1 MLNSEKDFRSD
12 KNFTVVVNEKAMT
25 GPYAKATFE
34 TFKGKTIRA
43 SGKLSVFQDKLQLQL
58 DDEKSLIVDPKDE
71 KK

>member
-1 MLNSEKDFRSD
+1 MNSLKDFKSED
-12 KNFTVVVNEKAMT
+12 CFTVVVNDKAMT

-58 DDEKSLIVDPKDE
+58 DDEKSLIVDPK
-71 KK
+71 